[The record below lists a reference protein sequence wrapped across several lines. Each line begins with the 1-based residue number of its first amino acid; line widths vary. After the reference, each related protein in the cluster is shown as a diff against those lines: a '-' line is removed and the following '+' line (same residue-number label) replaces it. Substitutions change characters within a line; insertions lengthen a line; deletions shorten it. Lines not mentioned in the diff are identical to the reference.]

1 MPCLRVPQWLEL
13 LRAGGRI
20 DRLLH
25 FSPTPSGQKAF
36 KMRVTAFVTFLLDL
50 VKQLPAAAVTFFPAL
65 DQNFFEIP
73 GRSQLQCCSPPIR
86 RDLKCKPFCNTAAL
100 EAGLSLDLAA

>member
-25 FSPTPSGQKAF
+25 FSSTPSGQKAF
-36 KMRVTAFVTFLLDL
+36 KMRVTALVTFLLDL
-50 VKQLPAAAVTFFPAL
+50 VKQLPAASVAFFPAVGVAL
-65 DQNFFEIP
+65 LLNRF
-73 GRSQLQCCSPPIR
+73 CCVFGANSVP
-86 RDLKCKPFCNTAAL
+86 LKA
-100 EAGLSLDLAA
+100 